1 MQSLSMNSF
10 GTSPSMRLGNYW
22 RKTVGR
28 GLPQRLRGHRE
39 LKKIKNSVFSVFL
52 WLINNTK

>member
-1 MQSLSMNSF
+1 
-10 GTSPSMRLGNYW
+10 MRLGNYW

-39 LKKIKNSVFSVFL
+39 LKKIKNSVFSVSL